1 MVLPRQ
7 VPPMRKS
14 TRKRHS
20 IQMLHVYQMDL
31 WDRGMLDMKLRSLM
45 MARVRALLLQA
56 LQLYMQH
63 VTMLHATMLPWK
75 PRKNKI

>member
-1 MVLPRQ
+1 VVLPRQ

-14 TRKRHS
+14 TRERHS
-20 IQMLHVYQMDL
+20 IQKWHVYQMDL

-45 MARVRALLLQA
+45 VARALLLQA

-63 VTMLHATMLPWK
+63 VTMLHATLLPWK
-75 PRKNKI
+75 PRQNKI

>member
-31 WDRGMLDMKLRSLM
+31 WKRGMLDMKLRSLM
-45 MARVRALLLQA
+45 MARALLLQA
-56 LQLYMQH
+56 LQLIYMQH

>member
-31 WDRGMLDMKLRSLM
+31 WNRGMLDMKLRSLM

-56 LQLYMQH
+56 LQLYRQH

-75 PRKNKI
+75 PRQNKI